1 MAENSHVRNP
11 FIVTGAVLGGTGIF
25 LDALL
30 SHILGPDFS
39 EKAVLLF
46 EQAIEYQLYH
56 ALALILCGLLARL
69 ENTVSVRV
77 SGYLFMV
84 GVSLFCGGLYL
95 YALLEHPQI
104 KVAIPIGGV
113 MLVVGWMT
121 LALSFIGHTRRKGM
135 KGMDRTR

>member
-1 MAENSHVRNP
+1 MRNP
-11 FIVTGAVLGGTGIF
+11 FIVTGAVLGGTGIT

-30 SHILGPDFS
+30 SHVLGSSFS

-69 ENTVSVRV
+69 ENTASVQF

-95 YALLEHPQI
+95 YALLEQPQI
-104 KVAIPIGGV
+104 KVVIPFGGAL
-113 MLVVGWMT
+113 LVIAWMT

-135 KGMDRTR
+135 NKIP